1 MEKKIILVT
10 GASSGIGK
18 VTALQLIKEGHI
30 VYGCARRV
38 DKMLDLV
45 AAGGFSL
52 AMDVTKE
59 TEVKS
64 GIQKILD
71 THGKLDVLVN
81 NAGYAVYGAV
91 EDVSIEDAK
100 NQFDV
105 NLFGL
110 ARITQLV
117 LPSMRAEKKGTI
129 INIGSMGGQ
138 MYTPMGAW
146 YHATKYALE
155 GWSDCLRLELKPFGI
170 NVVLIEPGLII
181 TEFGEVLNNDI
192 LKRSG
197 TGAYA
202 NMAKAVYT
210 ATQESY
216 GKGEGSPA
224 TLIAKVISKAVA
236 SQSPKTRYLL
246 GKFAK
251 PMVFIRKYLGTT
263 IFDKIIMMQVNRM
276 Q

>member
-1 MEKKIILVT
+1 
-10 GASSGIGK
+10 
-18 VTALQLIKEGHI
+18 
-30 VYGCARRV
+30 
-38 DKMLDLV
+38 
-45 AAGGFSL
+45 
-52 AMDVTKE
+52 
-59 TEVKS
+59 
-64 GIQKILD
+64 
-71 THGKLDVLVN
+71 
-81 NAGYAVYGAV
+81 
-91 EDVSIEDAK
+91 
-100 NQFDV
+100 
-105 NLFGL
+105 
-110 ARITQLV
+110 
-117 LPSMRAEKKGTI
+117 MRAEKKGTI